1 MKNKNFKTGWLV
13 ENKLAALTHFHSN
26 ISLEDIQGVLQETT
40 QMISNLKEPFNIIID
55 NRLAPIDRI
64 FSLREF
70 QSSSSLLN
78 HSLLNYLIVIKPL
91 HLTLNERQKELEIS
105 NGVKLIN
112 TDSVKSAIKIVKG
125 VEKDIQSEKIDLTFF
140 PDF

>member
-1 MKNKNFKTGWLV
+1 M
-13 ENKLAALTHFHSN
+13 
-26 ISLEDIQGVLQETT
+26 
-40 QMISNLKEPFNIIID
+40 
-55 NRLAPIDRI
+55 
-64 FSLREF
+64 
-70 QSSSSLLN
+70 
-78 HSLLNYLIVIKPL
+78 
-91 HLTLNERQKELEIS
+91 TLNERQKELEIS